1 VLLLVVAFVLVNVG
15 IQLDRPAVADGPS
28 PLGIDCHDVGGVR
41 FCQGNPDWTGGGRI
55 DSFDGFPLD
64 VDVTMPPTGNGP
76 WPALVMLHP
85 WTTSKTLFEATKPRG
100 GHSVMMGQQ
109 WNNNFFARRGYLV
122 VNFTSRG
129 IVGSC
134 GATLGDLVEGNGL
147 GTLFCPDDDFLHFAD
162 TRYEIRD
169 AQHLVGR
176 LVDEGLAKPGLR

>member
-1 VLLLVVAFVLVNVG
+1 MSPGKHSPPRRPTPRWAVVLLLVVAFVMVNVG

-41 FCQGNPDWTGGGRI
+41 FCQGNPDWTGGGRT

-76 WPALVMLHP
+76 WPTLVMLHP

-122 VNFTSRG
+122 VNFTSRWDRRF
-129 IVGSC
+129 V
-134 GATLGDLVEGNGL
+134 
-147 GTLFCPDDDFLHFAD
+147 
-162 TRYEIRD
+162 RRD
-169 AQHLVGR
+169 PRRHRRGERAGHLVLPGR
-176 LVDEGLAKPGLR
+176 RLPALRRQPVRDP